1 MKDAGLRYKN
11 KNEFVSDRR
20 KNMLKNIIKVLAGIS
35 VLSLMIVCSSTFVE
49 ASTENK
55 NTTVNDKTE
64 MTAKEYF
71 DTWETISE
79 DELPKGIIPLKFDS
93 EEEAYSYLK
102 ENDEEWLYSEDEIF
116 IVGSEE
122 VSEEI
127 FNEYL
132 KEDFYNVNDTVPFDK
147 KNKVVSTRRI
157 GGKGIVKLIVNYD
170 VEKENG
176 KNAIVSANA
185 GVAEQNIPDNY
196 NVYVDN
202 TECVISRN
210 KKSAQAKA
218 TGMIE
223 RSIVIKNRLR
233 IQRKKLNMSGSVRI

>member
-1 MKDAGLRYKN
+1 M
-11 KNEFVSDRR
+11 F
-20 KNMLKNIIKVLAGIS
+20 
-35 VLSLMIVCSSTFVE
+35 F
-49 ASTENK
+49 
-55 NTTVNDKTE
+55 
-64 MTAKEYF
+64 
-71 DTWETISE
+71 
-79 DELPKGIIPLKFDS
+79 P
-93 EEEAYSYLK
+93 
-102 ENDEEWLYSEDEIF
+102 
-116 IVGSEE
+116 
-122 VSEEI
+122 
-127 FNEYL
+127 
-132 KEDFYNVNDTVPFDK
+132 
-147 KNKVVSTRRI
+147 
-157 GGKGIVKLIVNYD
+157 
-170 VEKENG
+170 EKENG